1 LGFDRL
7 RVHEEKPTVTL
18 NHKEGGLQMKKSL
31 CFLTVFMCMLGIAF
45 AGEFPDKP
53 VTHIIPAKAG
63 GGFDRSSRV
72 LAVGWEKILGE
83 PVKFDYAPGASGMIG
98 FGKLMSKPGDGY
110 TTIMTTIAMQAMN
123 VNTGVSKYD
132 WEDIGFVG
140 NLITDPNVVLV
151 HKESPYKNI
160 QDFIEAGKKTQK
172 PMTISTSHPKA
183 VSTLAAKILIQ
194 LTGINAKVVPFNGG
208 SKARNALAGKQVDAC
223 IGPYFSA
230 SSKKDFIKALAS
242 FTDKKVWSGLWDIP
256 TLSEATGKEFP
267 NLVEPFAF
275 MTRRDVTSDHP
286 AAYKKLVAT
295 FKQAV
300 SSEPTLKM
308 AKEQGM
314 APFIDYWTPEQCDA
328 YVKEF
333 QGVWEKYKGLMN

>member
-1 LGFDRL
+1 
-7 RVHEEKPTVTL
+7 
-18 NHKEGGLQMKKSL
+18 MKKTL
-31 CFLTVFMCMLGIAF
+31 ALVFVLVF
-45 AGEFPDKP
+45 ALAGLAQAGGFPEKP

-72 LAVGWEKILGE
+72 LAVGWEKILGQ
-83 PVKFDYAPGASGMIG
+83 PIKFDYSPGASGMIG
-98 FGKLMSKPGDGY
+98 FGKMMSKPGDGY
-110 TTIMTTIAMQAMN
+110 MTLMTTIAMQAMN
-123 VNTGVSKYD
+123 VNTGVSKYGWD
-132 WEDIGFVG
+132 EIGFVG

-151 HKESPYKNI
+151 HKDSQWKTI
-160 QDFIEAGKKTQK
+160 QEFIEAGKKAEK
-172 PMTISTSHPKA
+172 PLTISTSHPKA
-183 VSTLAAKILIQ
+183 VSTLAAKILIE

-242 FTDKKVWSGLWDIP
+242 FTNKKVWDGLWNIP

-275 MTRRDVTSDHP
+275 MIKRDTAKNAP
-286 AAYKKLVAT
+286 ENYKKLVES
-295 FKQAV
+295 FKQAID
-300 SSEPTLKM
+300 SKETREM
-308 AKEQGM
+308 AEQQGM

-333 QGVWEKYKGLMN
+333 QAVWEKYKGLMQ